1 MKFWGYDALM
11 NRRPLSILLL
21 GALACDSAPA
31 TPEDASTAT
40 PTSEPAI
47 VADSTPQKICE
58 HARDR
63 VKQLS
68 EIAAQAAEQDAPDDQ
83 KANARESGKEITDGV
98 HSEFVEVCLELG
110 SDDLRCMTEI
120 DAYVDA
126 VLPAKRGE
134 LECRAK
140 DYTACHQW
148 EADIEKAQASYGA
161 CFAVLERFTS
171 TAWDRGRPEPKGG
184 GVIGVMVPTESHT
197 FTAKPYGNAAAVDE
211 QGEAVPQVDLRQP
224 TVHGP
229 LDLDLVRR
237 IVRAHRQEVLG
248 CYKAGLSKN
257 PSLSGEVTIAFTISA
272 TGKVSKSAAADSN
285 SFTDQTVTNCVVKAV
300 KRWTFPKP
308 RGGGEVQVSHAFGLS
323 TS

>member
-1 MKFWGYDALM
+1 M
-11 NRRPLSILLL
+11 NRHLWPLSILLL

-47 VADSTPQKICE
+47 VADSTPQKVCE

-63 VKQLS
+63 VKELS
-68 EIAAQAAEQDAPDDQ
+68 ELDAQAAEQDAPDDQ
-83 KANARESGKEITDGV
+83 KTTARERGKQITDGI
-98 HSEFVEVCLELG
+98 HGKFVEVCLELE

-126 VLPAKRGE
+126 VVPARRGE

-140 DYTACHQW
+140 DPSACEKW
-148 EADIEKAQASYGA
+148 EADIDKARASYGA
-161 CFAVLERFTS
+161 CYAVLERLTS
-171 TAWDRGRPEPKGG
+171 TAWDRGRPEPTGG
-184 GVIGVMVPTESHT
+184 SIGGFMVEPNFPTTPSGHRPVVE
-197 FTAKPYGNAAAVDE
+197 E
-211 QGEAVPQVDLRQP
+211 QGEAVPQVALLQP
-224 TVHGP
+224 TVDGP

-237 IVRAHRQEVLG
+237 IVRAHRSQVLS

-257 PSLSGEVTIAFTISA
+257 PSLSGEVTISFTIST

-285 SFTDQTVTNCVVKAV
+285 SFADQVVTNCIVKAAKGWV
-300 KRWTFPKP
+300 FPKP
-308 RGGGEVQVSHAFGLS
+308 RGGEVQVTHAFGLS
-323 TS
+323 NG